1 MTTLTLLTAILL
13 VLLQAQAGPLQA
25 RADEA
30 TAAQEQPGTDD
41 QDFAISFT
49 GDTSSGFRASG
60 STRGLVCSCRL
71 VFCQRTELRVGN
83 CVIGGISF
91 TYCCS
96 LVD

>member
-60 STRGLVCSCRL
+60 ESHRHCRARSL
-71 VFCQRTELRVGN
+71 ERKNQEPLESDPIAG
-83 CVIGGISF
+83 SF
-91 TYCCS
+91 P
-96 LVD
+96 

>member
-13 VLLQAQAGPLQA
+13 VPLQAQAEPLQA

-30 TAAQEQPGTDD
+30 TAAQEQPRTDD
-41 QDFAISFT
+41 QDFAISVT

-60 STRGLVCSCRL
+60 ESHQHYRARK
-71 VFCQRTELRVGN
+71 LRVGN
-83 CVIGGISF
+83 CVIAGISF

>member
-41 QDFAISFT
+41 QDFAISCSISPAF
-49 GDTSSGFRASG
+49 SVFPG
-60 STRGLVCSCRL
+60 STRRLVCSCRL